1 MNKPILSIKEAAEIL
16 GVSDETLRNYERDGK
31 LSPTYTDGGH
41 RRYKRIDIEKFAGI
55 YIEPIT
61 QVGTNRVA
69 IYCRVSSHEQKQK
82 GDLER
87 QIGRMTQEAL
97 KRGYK
102 IVSVFDEVGSGMNDS
117 RKKLHKLFEL
127 VETNQIDI
135 VLVEHKDRLSR
146 FCFNY
151 LVSYFKSY
159 SVKIELVEEILGKG
173 YETEL
178 VEDILSLMAS
188 FNAKIYGKRSSQ
200 NRRKAEKVEVKN
212 V

>member
-1 MNKPILSIKEAAEIL
+1 MSKPILSIKEAAEIL

-41 RRYKRIDIEKFAGI
+41 RRYKRIDIEKFAGT

-61 QVGTNRVA
+61 QIGTNRVA

-159 SVKIELVEEILGKG
+159 GIKIELAEEILGKG

-188 FNAKIYGKRSSQ
+188 FSAKIYGKRSSQ
-200 NRRKAEKVEVKN
+200 NRKKKEEVN
-212 V
+212 A

>member
-41 RRYKRIDIEKFAGI
+41 RRYKRIDIEKFAGT
-55 YIEPIT
+55 YVEPST

-82 GDLER
+82 GDLDR
-87 QIGRMTQEAL
+87 QTGRMTTESL
-97 KRGYK
+97 KRKYN
-102 IVSVFDEVGSGMNDS
+102 IIAVFDEVGSGMNDS
-117 RKKLHKLFEL
+117 RKKLQKLFEL
-127 VETNQIDI
+127 VESKSIDI

-159 SVKIELVEEILGKG
+159 GVKIELADEILGKG
-173 YETEL
+173 FEKEL

-188 FNAKIYGKRSSQ
+188 FSAKIYGKRSSQ
-200 NRRKAEKVEVKN
+200 NRKKKEESN

>member
-1 MNKPILSIKEAAEIL
+1 
-16 GVSDETLRNYERDGK
+16 
-31 LSPTYTDGGH
+31 
-41 RRYKRIDIEKFAGI
+41 
-55 YIEPIT
+55 
-61 QVGTNRVA
+61 
-69 IYCRVSSHEQKQK
+69 
-82 GDLER
+82 
-87 QIGRMTQEAL
+87 MTQEAL

-102 IVSVFDEVGSGMNDS
+102 IVSVFDEVGSGMNDN

-159 SVKIELVEEILGKG
+159 GIKIELAEEILGKG

-188 FNAKIYGKRSSQ
+188 FSAKIYGKRSSQ
-200 NRRKAEKVEVKN
+200 NRKKKEEVN
-212 V
+212 A

>member
-41 RRYKRIDIEKFAGI
+41 RRYKRIDIEKFAGT

-61 QVGTNRVA
+61 QIGTNRVA

-159 SVKIELVEEILGKG
+159 GIKIELAEEILGKG

-188 FNAKIYGKRSSQ
+188 FSAKIYGKRSSQ
-200 NRRKAEKVEVKN
+200 NRKKKEEVN
-212 V
+212 A

>member
-159 SVKIELVEEILGKG
+159 GVKIELVEEILGKG

-188 FNAKIYGKRSSQ
+188 FSAKIYGKRSSQ
-200 NRRKAEKVEVKN
+200 NRKKKEEVN
-212 V
+212 A

>member
-102 IVSVFDEVGSGMNDS
+102 IVSVFDEVGSGMNDN

-159 SVKIELVEEILGKG
+159 GIKIELAEEILGKG
-173 YETEL
+173 YEAEL

-188 FNAKIYGKRSSQ
+188 FSAKIYGKRSSQ
-200 NRRKAEKVEVKN
+200 NRRMAEKVEVKN

>member
-41 RRYKRIDIEKFAGI
+41 RRYKRIDIEKFAGT

-102 IVSVFDEVGSGMNDS
+102 IVSVFDEVGSGMNDN

-159 SVKIELVEEILGKG
+159 GINIELAEEILGKG

-188 FNAKIYGKRSSQ
+188 FSAKIYGKRSSQ
-200 NRRKAEKVEVKN
+200 NRKKKEEVN
-212 V
+212 A

>member
-31 LSPTYTDGGH
+31 LSPSYTDGGH
-41 RRYKRIDIEKFAGI
+41 RRYKRIDIEKFAGT
-55 YIEPIT
+55 YIEPT
-61 QVGTNRVA
+61 AKTETNRVA

-87 QIGRMTQEAL
+87 QVGRMTTEAL
-97 KRGYK
+97 KRNYS
-102 IVSVFDEVGSGMNDS
+102 IVSILDEVGSGMNDN
-117 RKKLHKLFEL
+117 RKKLHKLFEI
-127 VETNQIDI
+127 VESKQIDI

-151 LVSYFKSY
+151 LVSYFQSY
-159 SVKIELVEEILGKG
+159 GVKIELVEEVLGRG
-173 YETEL
+173 YEQEL

-188 FNAKIYGKRSSQ
+188 FSAKIEFGK
-200 NRRKAEKVEVKN
+200 NRK
-212 V
+212 

>member
-41 RRYKRIDIEKFAGI
+41 RRYKRIDIEKFAGT

-102 IVSVFDEVGSGMNDS
+102 IVSVFDEVGSGMNDN

-159 SVKIELVEEILGKG
+159 GIKIELAEEILGKG

-188 FNAKIYGKRSSQ
+188 FSAKIYGKRSSQ
-200 NRRKAEKVEVKN
+200 NRKKKEEVN
-212 V
+212 A

>member
-188 FNAKIYGKRSSQ
+188 FSAKIYGKRSSQ

>member
-41 RRYKRIDIEKFAGI
+41 RRYKRIDIEKFAGT
-55 YIEPIT
+55 YIEPLT
-61 QVGTNRVA
+61 KVGTNRVA

-87 QIGRMTQEAL
+87 QVGRMTTEAL
-97 KRGYK
+97 KRNYL
-102 IVSVFDEVGSGMNDS
+102 IVSVFDEVGSGMNDN
-117 RKKLHKLFEL
+117 RKKLQKLFEL
-127 VETNQIDI
+127 VESKSIDI

-151 LVSYFKSY
+151 LLSYFKSY
-159 SVKIELVEEILGKG
+159 GVKIELAEEILGKG
-173 YETEL
+173 YEAEL

-188 FNAKIYGKRSSQ
+188 FSAKIYGRRNSQ
-200 NRRKAEKVEVKN
+200 NRKKKEDVNA
-212 V
+212 

>member
-31 LSPTYTDGGH
+31 LSPTYTEGGH
-41 RRYKRIDIEKFAGI
+41 RRYKRIDIEKFAGT
-55 YIEPIT
+55 YVEPIT
-61 QVGTNRVA
+61 QIGTNRAA

-102 IVSVFDEVGSGMNDS
+102 IVSVFDEVGSGMNDN

-159 SVKIELVEEILGKG
+159 GIKIELAEEILGKG

-188 FNAKIYGKRSSQ
+188 FSAKIYGKRSSQ
-200 NRRKAEKVEVKN
+200 NRKKKEESN